1 MWQGTNSMTCMYF
14 TEFAENGSIYDY
26 IHKDHKKPPLSQI
39 LLWAVQV
46 AEGIVFMAVKLAKCC
61 PPGVVAMVLLQV
73 YRVPL
78 AWYLLDGY
86 VRYTP
91 GRGKIVPRNVINL
104 NNERLT
110 TSEWP
115 TKILTTPS

>member
-1 MWQGTNSMTCMYF
+1 MWRGTNSMACMYF
-14 TEFAENGSIYDY
+14 TEFAENGSIYNY

-46 AEGIVFMAVKLAKCC
+46 AEGICSCPVELAKCC
-61 PPGVVAMVLLQV
+61 PPGDVAMVLLQV

-86 VRYTP
+86 MYVRYTP
-91 GRGKIVPRNVINL
+91 GRGKIVLRNVINK
-104 NNERLT
+104 RLI

-115 TKILTTPS
+115 T